1 MTVLFV
7 LYIAE
12 DGGLGTYSACPE
24 LAAQHGDCHTG
35 PHMTYLPEKI
45 RQG

>member
-12 DGGLGTYSACPE
+12 DGGLGTNSACPE
-24 LAAQHGDCHTG
+24 LAAQHGHCRAG
-35 PHMTYLPEKI
+35 PHVTYLTEEI

>member
-7 LYIAE
+7 LYTAE

-24 LAAQHGDCHTG
+24 LAAQHGDCHAG
-35 PHMTYLPEKI
+35 PLMTYLTEKI